1 MLTIKGSSCSQK
13 PFSAAKNWFAAHR
26 SSTASV
32 NYTIAATLIHMRSYY
47 TDLDRAS
54 GGQLLLFWVLV
65 SKARIIDPNIQAIL
79 PRTPLRLGWR
89 VAKEG
94 RTLAK
99 TEKSSLLVKLPSR
112 MYSVLAFFMLP
123 FHQFVY
129 YALGFWVFFQPS
141 ELSIPQRRR
150 QNHSAWL
157 GHMANGARSR
167 LLFPPALAS
176 LLERPIRW
184 ADPSCS
190 CETLRC
196 FFFWKD
202 SVVIDM

>member
-1 MLTIKGSSCSQK
+1 MQ
-13 PFSAAKNWFAAHR
+13 
-26 SSTASV
+26 
-32 NYTIAATLIHMRSYY
+32 SYY

-99 TEKSSLLVKLPSR
+99 TENHLESLLVKLPSR
-112 MYSVLAFFMLP
+112 IGIGLFHATLPPICVLC
-123 FHQFVY
+123 
-129 YALGFWVFFQPS
+129 LGFWGRKAAIRTFTSPKAEIES
-141 ELSIPQRRR
+141 
-150 QNHSAWL
+150 L
-157 GHMANGARSR
+157 GLARARGQWCTIAAAFSP
-167 LLFPPALAS
+167 FIGVS
-176 LLERPIRW
+176 LERPIRW

-196 FFFWKD
+196 FFFWKRF
-202 SVVIDM
+202 SSN